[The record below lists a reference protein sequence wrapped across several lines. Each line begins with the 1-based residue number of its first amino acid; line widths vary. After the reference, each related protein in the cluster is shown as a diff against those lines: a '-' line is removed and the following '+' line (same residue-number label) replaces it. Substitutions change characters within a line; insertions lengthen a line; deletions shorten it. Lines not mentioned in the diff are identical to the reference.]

1 MKFDYVEMK
10 AIPFKGK
17 RFYETQNGKFYPSIT
32 TVLGNT
38 ISEEKSQ
45 SLKNWQTSLGM
56 DVAQKKTQDAADR
69 GTAVHLMIER
79 YLKKEPVIQGEKYDP
94 SIITSFNAIKLK
106 LNQIEEVWGQEVALA
121 SDLIEVAGR
130 CDCIGVYKGKG
141 CIIDFKTSTKIKNNK
156 DIEDYKLQ
164 LTAYSIMH
172 NEMFGTD
179 ITDGV
184 ILMTSDGGFPQEFRV
199 NLLDYVDPLI
209 ARIDNFYTQLEAEI
223 A

>member
-1 MKFDYVEMK
+1 MKYKYEEMV
-10 AIPFKGK
+10 ALPFRGK
-17 RFYETQNGKFYPSIT
+17 RFYETPKGKYFPSIT

-38 ISEEKSQ
+38 ITEEKSQ

-56 DVAQKKTQDAADR
+56 DIAQKKTQDAADR

-79 YLKKEPVIQGEKYDP
+79 YLKKEPVIQGEKWEP

-121 SDLIEVAGR
+121 SDLLEVAGR
-130 CDCIGVYKGKG
+130 CDCIGVYKGKE

-179 ITDGV
+179 IVDGV

-209 ARIDNFYTQLEAEI
+209 ARIDKFYEQLEAEI

>member
-1 MKFDYVEMK
+1 MKYKYKEMN

-17 RFYETQNGKFYPSIT
+17 RFYETSSGNFYPSIT

-38 ISEEKSQ
+38 ITEEKSQ

-79 YLKKEPVIQGEKYDP
+79 YLKKEQVIQGEKWEP

-121 SDLIEVAGR
+121 SDLLEVAGR
-130 CDCIGVYKGKG
+130 CDCIGVYKGKE

-179 ITDGV
+179 IVDGV

-209 ARIDNFYTQLEAEI
+209 ARVDKFYEQLEAEI